1 MEHRVKTPLPI
12 ETETNPLLRHS
23 SWALAALVVIATL
36 LRLPL
41 VDRPIWFDEAC
52 MSDQRIGT
60 TPQLLSTIYTD
71 IHPPLFVLFMHY
83 WNSLFG
89 DGEFA
94 MRIPAMVSGIL
105 CIPLTF
111 WVSHRLIGKG
121 PAMVAAAL
129 LALSPVHVWYCTEAR
144 LYAPMITTTLFAFGA
159 IDRLTDSR
167 RPHSRTLWWLHLLNI
182 AVMLSLHFYLSVIVV
197 ALAVI
202 APILSRGLDRS
213 ASSILLWHGIGI
225 MLLAGFIFAKMQF
238 GEFET
243 SQDYLRVLTGSELF
257 FFLFEWCWTGRT
269 LPASNYALLRALGV
283 GFVWLGAA
291 LSGLGLLYLAATIRQ
306 KPRALLIVLG
316 MTLLP
321 CFMLALVAA
330 GFNNTYIER
339 SLIPS
344 LPFVFMLA
352 AAGLRALPS
361 KAKKLAVSITIALAS
376 LALASLYSGFASK
389 YTLYKPHPDW
399 RSAARYLSA
408 QIDAGNANIPVYTSA
423 PNPRSL
429 SYYDPRIQDA
439 KNLEIEITPTELAE
453 SVSNSFGDWLGNLA
467 KSRFT
472 EFANYNRKLLAEA
485 QLIIRRCK
493 PTPSELDWPSNISGD
508 TCYVIRNEWHPGSH
522 VDGSVEALLA
532 HPDTSVLATYRCK
545 GVSIY
550 KLRVT
555 R

>member
-1 MEHRVKTPLPI
+1 MNTPPPI
-12 ETETNPLLRHS
+12 EIETNLLLRHS
-23 SWALAALVVIATL
+23 SLALAALVVVATF

-41 VDRPIWFDEAC
+41 LDRPIWFDEAC

-89 DGEFA
+89 DGETA
-94 MRIPAMVSGIL
+94 MRMPAMISGIL

-111 WVSHRLIGKG
+111 WVSYRLIGKG
-121 PAMVAAAL
+121 PAMFAAAL
-129 LALSPVHVWYCTEAR
+129 LTMSPIHVWYCTEAR

-167 RPHSRTLWWLHLLNI
+167 VPHSRMLWCLHLLNI
-182 AVMLSLHFYLSVIVV
+182 GVMLSLHFYLSVIVV

-202 APILSRGLDRS
+202 APILSRGLDKI
-213 ASSILLWHGIGI
+213 ASSILLWHGVGI

-238 GEFET
+238 DEFET
-243 SQDYLRVLTGSELF
+243 SQDYLRVLTRDELF
-257 FFLFEWCWTGRT
+257 FFLFEWCWTGLT
-269 LPASNYALLRALGV
+269 LPTSDYALLRLIGV
-283 GFVWLGAA
+283 GFVWLGAS
-291 LSGLGLLYLAATIRQ
+291 LSVLGLLYVIATIRRR
-306 KPRALLIVLG
+306 PRALLIVLG
-316 MTLLP
+316 ITLLP
-321 CFMLALVAA
+321 CFMLSLVAA

-352 AAGLRALPS
+352 AAGLRTLPG
-361 KAKKLAVSITIALAS
+361 KARMLTGSVTVAIAS
-376 LALASLYSGFASK
+376 LALVSLYSGFATK

-399 RSAARYLSA
+399 RSAANYLGA
-408 QIDAGNANIPVYTSA
+408 EIDAGNANIPVYTSV

-439 KNLEIEITPTELAE
+439 KNLKTVRSPAELGD
-453 SVSNSFGDWLGNLA
+453 SVSKKFGDWLGDLA
-467 KSRFT
+467 KQRFT
-472 EFANYNRKLLAEA
+472 EFANYNRSLLAEA

-493 PTPSELDWPSNISGD
+493 PTPAELDWPSDAKDD
-508 TCYVIRNEWHPGSH
+508 TCYVIRNEWHPG
-522 VDGSVEALLA
+522 VQIDGSVEALVA
-532 HPDTSVLATYRCK
+532 HPDTSILATYRCD
-545 GVSIY
+545 GISIY
-550 KLRVT
+550 KLRVIK
-555 R
+555 